1 MPMELYSSEAFVRD
15 IANAISKSEGR
26 PLNIG
31 GTRHQGI
38 DRDYAYQLITEAKKA
53 IEGNFGAASKA
64 GPSRGE
70 AVKKLLAKLDRKDA
84 MAKAPRKRVVKKPS
98 SRNVVKAVPRT
109 VASRGRRA
117 PAS

>member
-15 IANAISKSEGR
+15 IVNAISKSEGK

-53 IEGNFGAASKA
+53 IEGNFGQNAAHAASKA

-84 MAKAPRKRVVKKPS
+84 IAKAPRKTVSKKTPSPRATRSARVS
-98 SRNVVKAVPRT
+98 SAT
-109 VASRGRRA
+109 
-117 PAS
+117 